1 MKWHP
6 SSLGKLMIES
16 RTKSEVLSETTKT
29 YIRAVAKQ
37 DFYGYNVDLNNKYIN
52 KGNLQENDS
61 IALFNSVMFSNYS
74 KNTERLNN
82 EWLTGE
88 ADIVADDQIID
99 IKTSWSLETFPATSE
114 EGINK
119 LYEWQLRAYMMLYN
133 KNYASLVYCMVSTHP
148 SLLNEWENLSL
159 HQVDHIAPEKRIT
172 TLLFTRDI
180 ELEEEIKVRLHHC
193 TEYYVKYINQLNNK

>member
-6 SSLGKLMIES
+6 SSLGKLMTAS
-16 RTKSEVLSETTKT
+16 RTKSEVLSETTKS

-37 DFYGYNVDLNNKYIN
+37 DFYGYNVELNNKYIN

-88 ADIVADDQIID
+88 ADIVLDDQIID
-99 IKTSWSLETFPATSE
+99 IKTSWSLETFPATPE
-114 EGINK
+114 EGIEK

-172 TLLFTRDI
+172 TLSFERDL